1 MEPLILIKNL
11 SLNYFVHSSSSE
23 KVAIMDVMALREK
36 IGFWARL
43 VDMRK
48 LFAYEVVRF
57 NLFQTK
63 SQSDENHQERKE
75 ICIFYDLPSTGRNN
89 RGSNK

>member
-63 SQSDENHQERKE
+63 SQK
-75 ICIFYDLPSTGRNN
+75 
-89 RGSNK
+89 